1 MGHPLKN
8 KRILITCGPTWVPV
22 DAVRVVSNVSTGALG
37 QRIALDCARAGAKV
51 ILLEGPVARPLAPSS
66 GGPAPRSIR
75 ILKFCFFDELRTLL
89 KQELRKEIHAVIH
102 AAAVADYRLKAPA
115 RHKLSSEKKTLT
127 LEFVATPKL
136 IRTIKQLQPKA
147 FLVGFKLEPVI
158 SRTSANRESRDLFR
172 RADCDVVVV
181 NQLTARGYKGLIL
194 DKQNTILTSAVG
206 RGQMSK
212 ALVRILSERL

>member
-8 KRILITCGPTWVPV
+8 KRILITCGPTWVPI
-22 DAVRVVSNVSTGALG
+22 DAVRVVSNLSTGALG

-102 AAAVADYRLKAPA
+102 AAAVADYKLRSPFI
-115 RHKLSSEKKTLT
+115 RKLSSNRKTLN
-127 LEFVATPKL
+127 LKLVPTPKL
-136 IRTIKQLQPKA
+136 IQLIKKINPGV
-147 FLVGFKLEPVI
+147 FLVGFKLEPGLKKKSALQKSKDLFCESHCDLVV
-158 SRTSANRESRDLFR
+158 ANR
-172 RADCDVVVV
+172 V
-181 NQLTARGYKGLIL
+181 I
-194 DKQNTILTSAVG
+194 KQEYEGIIVDPENTILARAMDRVSL
-206 RGQMSK
+206 SN
-212 ALVRILSERL
+212 ALVRILNDRL